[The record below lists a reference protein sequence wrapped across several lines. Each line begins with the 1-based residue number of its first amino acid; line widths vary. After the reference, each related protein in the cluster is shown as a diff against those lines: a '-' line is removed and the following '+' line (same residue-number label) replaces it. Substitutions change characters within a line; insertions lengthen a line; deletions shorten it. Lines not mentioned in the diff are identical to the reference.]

1 MVSLRHLTVKL
12 RSGQINLLLGSS
24 DPFNFLIKNKMDKQ
38 LLELFKHTLAMY
50 KDAVEKTEKIIEEYE
65 KTESKNLQG
74 GKTK

>member
-1 MVSLRHLTVKL
+1 
-12 RSGQINLLLGSS
+12 
-24 DPFNFLIKNKMDKQ
+24 MDKQ